1 MQNLAR
7 IVGRPDLG
15 GESIPDVFKVFAQ
28 NNIRIRR
35 SEISM
40 IAGTP
45 GAGKS
50 TVALAIALRSGV
62 PTLYICADTN
72 PHTMAMRL
80 YSMITGSSQREAEE
94 ELTINPKLAKQV
106 LSAASHIYWSFDSTP
121 SLDDID
127 EEVSAFEEMWGISP
141 HLIVVDNLMD
151 VAYDSGEEFAAMRA
165 VMKELKFLCRN
176 TDAAVL
182 VLHHTSENFPG
193 DPCQPSKSVQGKV
206 NQLPALILTVGQS
219 QTAGLLGIAPVK
231 NRYGQA
237 DTGGKTPVWLS
248 FVPEYMYIS
257 DLEQR

>member
-7 IVGRPDLG
+7 IVGRQDLG
-15 GESIPDVFKVFAQ
+15 GESIPDVFKVFGE

-35 SEISM
+35 SELSM

-50 TVALAIALRSGV
+50 TIALAIALRSSV

-80 YSMITGSSQREAEE
+80 YSMVTGVPQREAEE
-94 ELTINPKLAKQV
+94 ILANDPAQV
-106 LSAASHIYWSFDSTP
+106 KHSLAAASHISWSFDSTP

-127 EEVSAFEEMWGISP
+127 EEVLAFEEVWGISP
-141 HLIVVDNLMD
+141 HLIVIDNLMD
-151 VAYDSGEEFAAMRA
+151 VATDSGEEFAAMRA
-165 VMKELKFLCRN
+165 VMKELKYLCRD

-193 DPCQPSKSVQGKV
+193 DPCQPSKAVQGKV

-219 QTAGLLGIAPVK
+219 QTAGLLGVAPVK
-231 NRYGQA
+231 NRYGSA
-237 DTGGKTPVWLS
+237 DTAGKTPVWLS
-248 FVPEYMYIS
+248 FAPEYMYIA
-257 DLEQR
+257 DLDHR